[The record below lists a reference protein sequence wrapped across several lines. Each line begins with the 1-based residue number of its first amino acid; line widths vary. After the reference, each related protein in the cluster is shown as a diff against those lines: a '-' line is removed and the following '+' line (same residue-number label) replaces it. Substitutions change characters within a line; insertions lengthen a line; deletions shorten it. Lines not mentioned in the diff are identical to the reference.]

1 MKKLP
6 MRIGQGYDIHRFAE
20 GRKLVLGGVE
30 IPHRLGLLGHSDAD
44 VLSHAVAD
52 AMLGALGLPDIGHY
66 FPPNDPACEGINSQ
80 EIIIKTRKEAER
92 LGYRIG
98 NVDIALIA
106 EEPKIGPYLK
116 QMKAVL
122 SESLQVS
129 PEQIGI
135 KATTNEKI
143 GDIGRGAGIA
153 CFAVCLLIAE
163 AD

>member
-1 MKKLP
+1 

-20 GRKLVLGGVE
+20 GRKLILGGVE
-30 IPHRLGLLGHSDAD
+30 IPHSSGLLGHSDAD
-44 VLSHAVAD
+44 VLSHSVAD
-52 AMLGALGLPDIGHY
+52 AILGALALPDIGHY

-80 EIIIKTRKEAER
+80 EIIIKARKEAER
-92 LGYRIG
+92 LGYCIG

-106 EEPKIGPYLK
+106 EEPKIGPHLK

-163 AD
+163 AS